1 MRTSLVML
9 LAFSGMLAAS
19 AQAAAPNL
27 YAGEQAR
34 SIKALTPE
42 EIDGYLSGKGMG
54 QAKAAELNDYPGP
67 AHVLA
72 LANELQ
78 LSTTQRKAT
87 ELLFKEMEAKAM
99 EAGQRLIDEELRLD
113 QLFATKAV
121 TTALLAQSLS
131 RIGELQAAVRQTHL
145 ETHLA
150 QHALLTSAQIARY
163 AELRGYAAGV
173 PSADSTST
181 PKHH

>member
-1 MRTSLVML
+1 MQTSLVML

-34 SIKALTPE
+34 NIKALSPE
-42 EIDGYLSGKGMG
+42 DIDGYLGGKGMG
-54 QAKAAELNDYPGP
+54 LAKAAELNGYPGP

-72 LANELQ
+72 LAKELQ
-78 LSTTQRKAT
+78 LSTTQLEET

-99 EAGQRLIDEELRLD
+99 EAGQRLIYEEQRLD
-113 QLFATKAV
+113 RLFATKAV
-121 TTALLAQSLS
+121 TAALLVQSLS

-163 AELRGYAAGV
+163 AELRGYAAGA
-173 PSADSTST
+173 PSANTT
-181 PKHH
+181 PMPKHH